1 MNETMVGLGGQAF
14 ACYAWLLEGRIAEAK
29 RWVRELSGDIGG
41 GVNDTVDLALWLW
54 CAGACRAAEGRHDEE
69 AYPPAAVRL
78 CIDRIRSGW
87 DKEGRHWLLRKLV
100 GIFTAN
106 IAVMYG
112 AIDAI
117 RPYAEDA
124 DLEPLLAEMRM
135 YAFIYALRE
144 GEYVGLKGDPAMIG
158 DMGDIALIAVPFKL
172 VRMDDLYLER
182 TIHTL
187 EKRLSGHGVS
197 FSRRRYPAE
206 ETERADLTLLLAWY
220 YAEAGYEAYA
230 RRMLQSA
237 ATLRKSEPE
246 RSDLADA
253 LLSIVKCRLSAPM
266 RKKRGTIV
274 FHKPVGENDPY
285 SSRNYERDP
294 RHPEAGEPVWIRAH
308 TIPFHADQHVCV
320 IRHVEGEAP
329 QEYPMRLAASPDGE
343 RYWEAS
349 IGSFQDGRRVNYEFE
364 ARFDNEIARSGSYG
378 FDVLRWHRLRMT
390 DVREDAAGLLV
401 LFERAGSLRGIPC
414 LRIKRHSAWSVR
426 LSFALAEE
434 TIAGEAAASWIDAD
448 EADAADTAETAAKDS
463 AKPDGGTTD
472 TLARSLG
479 SLARLFG
486 GAADGEWADIALLA
500 GRDGRARKL
509 RIGFAKQGDES
520 FFGTG
525 ERFSHLEL
533 SGREVDCSVYN
544 KYKNHGLKTYLPV
557 PMFVSS
563 AGYGFYADTT
573 AAVKLRFGSRKPDR
587 TEAEVGWP
595 EGAEQLSMYL
605 FDGGPG
611 ETLREYAGLTGM
623 PALPPKWCF
632 GLWISSNS
640 WDSERDVRE
649 QFALAKTHGVPVG
662 AIILEQWSD
671 EATFYIFNG
680 AQYEV
685 KSGEEA
691 FRYADFAFDP
701 AGKWPDPKRMVRELH
716 EAGVRVLLWQAPY
729 QMYFGSVSNAQR
741 DADERTMLERDYHVR
756 YRDGRPY
763 RSHFYWFGHSLLPD
777 FTNPKARDWWMEKR
791 EYLVSEIG
799 IDGYKTDG
807 GECILDEGLL
817 FANGKTEEEMRNA
830 YPNAF
835 AEAYYRSVAD
845 RPGGGVTFSR
855 AGCQG
860 AQRLPVHWAGD
871 DLSTF
876 PAFRDAVRAGLSAG
890 LSGIPFWGWD
900 LGNFSGE
907 IPNAELYI
915 RSTQMSVFCPI
926 VQLHSESMEK
936 KTYDRTPWNVA
947 ERTGS
952 RLALIQFK
960 RYMDLRMNLVP
971 YCYEQALAS
980 SATGLPMMRAMFL
993 SHPEDPACARIWEQ
1007 YMFGESLLVAPV
1019 LEEGATSKRLYL
1031 PKGDWMDFFSGETV
1045 SGGAMLE
1052 REAGIGQIPVYQRA
1066 DSVVPLNLGDDGRL
1080 FGPVGNGMEGYRR
1093 LVFWVHLTDRLQY
1106 RFADDLG
1113 NEVCLEAA
1121 LEGDKLSIR
1130 AEGAYGAGI
1139 VVVLNRIPGIGS
1151 GDVIVTGSVLVE
1163 LLFNDGTLIK
1173 DEEDAG

>member
-14 ACYAWLLEGRIAEAK
+14 ACYARLLEGRIAEAK

-41 GVNDTVDLALWLW
+41 GVNETVDLALWLW
-54 CAGACRAAEGRHDEE
+54 CAGACRAAEGRADEG

-78 CIDRIRSGW
+78 CIDRIRDGW
-87 DKEGRHWLLRKLV
+87 DKAGRHWLFRSQV

-106 IAVMYG
+106 IAIMYG

-124 DLEPLLAEMRM
+124 DLEPLMAEMRM

-158 DMGDIALIAVPFKL
+158 DMGDISLVAVPFGL

-187 EKRLSGHGVS
+187 EKRLSGRGVS
-197 FSRRRYPAE
+197 FSRRRYPDE
-206 ETERADLTLLLAWY
+206 DRERADLTLLLAWY
-220 YAEAGYEAYA
+220 YAEAGYETYA
-230 RRMLQSA
+230 RRMLQSGE
-237 ATLRKSEPE
+237 TLRDNETE
-246 RSDLADA
+246 RSGLTDA
-253 LLSIVKCRLSAPM
+253 LLGIVKRRLNGPSSG
-266 RKKRGTIV
+266 KRGTVV

-285 SSRNYERDP
+285 STRNYERDP
-294 RHPEAGEPVWIRAH
+294 RHPEAGEQVWIRAH
-308 TIPFHADQHVCV
+308 TIPFHADQQVHVVC
-320 IRHVEGEAP
+320 HAEGKATAD
-329 QEYPMRLAASPDGE
+329 YRMTLAVSPDGE
-343 RYWEAS
+343 RYWEAC

-364 ARFDNEIARSGSYG
+364 VRFDNEIARSESYG
-378 FDVLRWHRLRMT
+378 FDVLSWHRLRVT
-390 DVREDAAGLLV
+390 GVREEADDLLV
-401 LFERAGSLRGIPC
+401 LFGRVGSLRGIPC
-414 LRIKRHSAWSVR
+414 LRVKRHGARSVR
-426 LSFALAEE
+426 LSFALEE
-434 TIAGEAAASWIDAD
+434 EAIAKETAAYPIDSDEDAKEAAARDFAMTEAGPLDA
-448 EADAADTAETAAKDS
+448 
-463 AKPDGGTTD
+463 
-472 TLARSLG
+472 LAHRLG
-479 SLARLFG
+479 SLTPLFG
-486 GAADGEWADIALLA
+486 GAAGGEFADIALLA
-500 GRDGRARKL
+500 GGDGRARKL
-509 RIGFAKQGDES
+509 RIGLAKEADEA

-533 SGREVDCSVYN
+533 GGREVDCIVYN

-573 AAVKLRFGSRKPDR
+573 AAVKLRFGSRAPER
-587 TEAEVGWP
+587 TEAEIAWP
-595 EGAEQLSMYL
+595 EGAEELSIYL
-605 FDGGPG
+605 FDGGPE

-623 PALPPKWCF
+623 PVLPPKWCF

-649 QFALAKTHGVPVG
+649 QLALAEAHGVPVG
-662 AIILEQWSD
+662 AMILEQWSD

-680 AQYEV
+680 AKYEV

-691 FRYADFAFDP
+691 FRYEDFAFDP
-701 AGKWPDPKRMVRELH
+701 DGKWPDPRRMVRELH

-729 QMYFGSVSNAQR
+729 QMYFGSVSSAQR
-741 DADERTMLERDYHVR
+741 DADEQTMLDREYHVR
-756 YRDGRPY
+756 YRDGRAY

-777 FTNPKARDWWMEKR
+777 FTNPEARDWWMEKR

-835 AEAYYRSVAD
+835 AEAYYRSVAG

-876 PAFRDAVRAGLSAG
+876 PAFRDALRAGLSAG

-907 IPNAELYI
+907 IPDAELYI
-915 RSTQMSVFCPI
+915 RSAQMSVFCPV

-952 RLALIQFK
+952 KLALRLFK

-971 YCYEQALAS
+971 YCYEQAVAS
-980 SATGLPMMRAMFL
+980 VATGLPMMRAMFL
-993 SHPEDPACARIWEQ
+993 SHPEDPACVRLWDQ
-1007 YMFGESLLVAPV
+1007 YMFGDSLLVAPV
-1019 LEEGATSKRLYL
+1019 LEAGAASKRLYL
-1031 PKGDWMDFFSGETV
+1031 PKGEWMDFFTGEV
-1045 SGGAMLE
+1045 VAGGATLE
-1052 REAGIGQIPVYQRA
+1052 RDASIGQIPVFQRSNA
-1066 DSVVPLNLGDDGRL
+1066 VVPLHLADGGRL
-1080 FGPVGNGMEGYRR
+1080 FGPVGNAMNGYRR
-1093 LVFWVHLTDRLQY
+1093 LVFWVHLTDRLSY
-1106 RFADDLG
+1106 RFVDDLG
-1113 NEVCLEAA
+1113 NAVSLEAA
-1121 LEGDKLSIR
+1121 LEGDRLSIR
-1130 AEGAYGAGI
+1130 AEGDYGAGI

-1151 GDVIVTGSVLVE
+1151 GDAVVTGSVPVE
-1163 LLFNDGTLIK
+1163 LLFNDGTIIEN
-1173 DEEDAG
+1173 EEDAG